1 MQDEQNIIQN
11 LRDSGCGEET
21 VTRIYGMYQAGQ
33 IDDAIRSLRSFRCG
47 LMDELHES
55 QSKVDCLDFLV
66 HRLQKEAKQT
76 ITK

>member
-1 MQDEQNIIQN
+1 MQDERSIIQN
-11 LRDSGCGEET
+11 LRDSGCSEEM

-33 IDDAIRSLRSFRCG
+33 IDDAIRSLRSLRCG

-66 HRLQKEAKQT
+66 HRLQKESKQT

>member
-1 MQDEQNIIQN
+1 MQDEQSIIQN
-11 LRDSGCGEET
+11 LRDIGCGEEA
-21 VTRIYGMYQAGQ
+21 VTRINGMYQAGL
-33 IDDAIRSLRSFRCG
+33 IDDTIRSLRAFRCG